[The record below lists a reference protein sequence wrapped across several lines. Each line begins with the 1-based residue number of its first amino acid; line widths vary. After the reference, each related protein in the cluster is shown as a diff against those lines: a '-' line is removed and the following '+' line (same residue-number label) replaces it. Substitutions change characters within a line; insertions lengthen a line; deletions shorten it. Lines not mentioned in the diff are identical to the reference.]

1 MDMARSQ
8 LFQPHRTGATSCTSS
23 YAQVSACRHRKQH
36 LVAQSQRRSDEA
48 LLDGGYRLQK
58 YRRVLSIAGS
68 DAGGGA
74 GVQADLKTIGACR
87 CYGMTAITALT
98 AQNTVGVQ
106 AIHEVPPEFV
116 WQQIDSALSDIGAD
130 AIKIGMLHS
139 ASIVRIV
146 VGAIEAYSVDQ
157 VVVDPVMVTTS
168 GDALLQEEA
177 VQELKETLL
186 PRASVITP
194 NLPEAAMLMGITS
207 IHKEE
212 MQECAIHLGR
222 TLHTSVLL
230 KGGHLSGRELVDVL
244 YNHKTSKVTLFHSK
258 KIDTQNTHGTGCTLS
273 SAVASFLAHGF
284 SLEEAVQEA
293 RHYLRDAIQ
302 AGAQYRIGEGH
313 GPVHHFGRQWS

>member
-1 MDMARSQ
+1 
-8 LFQPHRTGATSCTSS
+8 
-23 YAQVSACRHRKQH
+23 
-36 LVAQSQRRSDEA
+36 
-48 LLDGGYRLQK
+48 
-58 YRRVLSIAGS
+58 VLSIAGS

-74 GVQADLKTIGACR
+74 GVQADLKTISACR

-106 AIHEVPPEFV
+106 AIYELPPKFV
-116 WQQIDSALSDIGAD
+116 RQQIESVLSDIGAD
-130 AIKIGMLHS
+130 AIKVGMLHS

-146 VGAIEAYSVDQ
+146 VETIQAHGVDQ

-168 GDALLQEEA
+168 GDPLLQDEA
-177 VQELKETLL
+177 LQELKENLL

-194 NLPEAAMLMGITS
+194 NLPEAAMLMGIGS
-207 IHKEE
+207 IRKEE
-212 MQECAIHLGR
+212 MQECAAHLGR
-222 TLHTSVLL
+222 TFNTSVLL

-244 YNHKTSKVTLFHSK
+244 YNHNTSKVTLFHSK

-284 SLEEAVQEA
+284 ALEEAVQEA
-293 RHYLRDAIQ
+293 RQYLHDAVQ
-302 AGAQYRIGEGH
+302 AGAGYRIGKGH